1 MTRPTSL
8 LARLL
13 RALASPSAM
22 RAPATVEERLALG
35 RELARLDAERLA
47 ERRRADALCRRAALA
62 AESATPFGDL
72 HFRAGAGDASNDVS
86 LPPGDARRETPL
98 WVEAVGPARRQ
109 SKFSIG
115 VVPLADM
122 PSADRAVRLLGAL
135 LLAAAAALPGAPL
148 GAQDA
153 KVKDL
158 TIAEGA
164 APIRLVG
171 YGLVVGLDGTGD
183 RGTGSRGSGMTVQS
197 VTNILRRF
205 DVEVPAEMM
214 RTRNVAAVLVT
225 AEVSPYLRSGGRFD
239 VHVSSL
245 GDARSLRGGVL
256 WMTPLVA
263 EAGGQPLAAAQGALL
278 LSEAVD
284 PRDRFTAPTVE
295 TTARLVSGGQLE
307 SDLPRPTFA
316 GGTKLLLKEPDV
328 GTAAKIAAAIN
339 GALGAKTAT
348 VEDPGAIALA
358 LPDSGDRATLLA
370 RVRDLSIRPD
380 RSARVVI
387 DARDGTVVAGGDMT
401 VGDAVVSHGAV
412 TLTIGGMAAA
422 APAATPNAP
431 AAPAAGADTTTTP
444 GDVRIATGTSVQ
456 RVAAAL
462 HAVQTPPSE
471 IAAIFAALKESGAL
485 VADVVVR

>member
-47 ERRRADALCRRAALA
+47 ERRRADALRRRAALA
-62 AESATPFGDL
+62 AETPTPFGDV
-72 HFRAGAGDASNDVS
+72 HFQPGAADAADDAPRP
-86 LPPGDARRETPL
+86 LGDARRETPL

-122 PSADRAVRLLGAL
+122 PSADRAVRLFGAL
-135 LLAAAAALPGAPL
+135 LLVGAALLGAPL
-148 GAQDA
+148 QAQDA

-183 RGTGSRGSGMTVQS
+183 RGTGGRGSGMTVQS
-197 VTNILRRF
+197 VSNILRRF
-205 DVEVPAEMM
+205 DVVVPAEMM

-358 LPDSGDRATLLA
+358 LPDSGDRATMLA
-370 RVRDLSIRPD
+370 RVRDLSVRPD

-422 APAATPNAP
+422 APNAP
-431 AAPAAGADTTTTP
+431 APAAGADTTTTP

>member
-1 MTRPTSL
+1 MEAQDESE
-8 LARLL
+8 
-13 RALASPSAM
+13 
-22 RAPATVEERLALG
+22 APVHHA
-35 RELARLDAERLA
+35 
-47 ERRRADALCRRAALA
+47 
-62 AESATPFGDL
+62 
-72 HFRAGAGDASNDVS
+72 
-86 LPPGDARRETPL
+86 GDARRETPL
-98 WVEAVGPARRQ
+98 WVDAIAPKRRA
-109 SKFSIG
+109 SRFSIG
-115 VVPLADM
+115 VVPLADL
-122 PSADRAVRLLGAL
+122 PDPVRAGRLLAAL
-135 LLAAAAALPGAPL
+135 LLAAVLPALAASPAR
-148 GAQDA
+148 AQDA

-158 TIAEGA
+158 TTAEGA

-171 YGLVVGLDGTGD
+171 YGIVVGLDGTGD
-183 RGTGSRGSGMTVQS
+183 RGTGGRGSGMTVQS
-197 VTNILRRF
+197 VANLLRRF
-205 DVEVPAEMM
+205 DVEVPPEVL

-239 VHVSSL
+239 VHVSSV

-284 PRDRFTAPTVE
+284 PRDRLAAPTVE

-307 SDLPRPTFA
+307 SDLPRPAFA
-316 GGTKLLLKEPDV
+316 GGTKLLLKEPDI

-358 LPDSGDRATLLA
+358 LPDSGDRAVLLA
-370 RVRDLSIRPD
+370 RVRELSVRPE
-380 RSARVVI
+380 RVARLVI

-412 TLTIGGMAAA
+412 TLTIGGAPAVADAAA
-422 APAATPNAP
+422 TNGSSAATPNGTPNGAP
-431 AAPAAGADTTTTP
+431 NGAPNGGAARAAEPATTP
-444 GDVRIATGTSVQ
+444 GDVRIPAGTSVQ

-462 HAVQTPPSE
+462 HAVQTPPAE
-471 IAAIFAALKESGAL
+471 IAAIFGALKEAGAL